1 MKKKVKRIACMILC
15 GLMLW
20 TLAGCAEQTPRTP
33 DRNAVGKIAQGPI
46 IIAAV
51 KSDGGV
57 ETAGFTVRA
66 GYEQYAARFWKDIR
80 QLDAGTTHIAGVKKD
95 GTVVAAGNSHEGQ
108 CEVGEWTNVKQI
120 AAGSGITVAL
130 LEDGT
135 IISTDAERAEELAA
149 ATDVMAIACGTLG
162 ESIYALKEDGTVEAY
177 TAEEELKEG
186 VKDWKNIKQID
197 GGLWYVVGLT
207 EEGTVM
213 FASVDKNVDKC
224 GRGDVE
230 DWTDIAYVAA
240 GEYRTWGIKTDGTVI
255 STEFYDPDQS
265 LGKMPDFAETKEWTD
280 IVALEAS
287 SRLVV
292 GLRADGQVL
301 LSGHLESPA
310 MAKAA
315 GGKNVKD
322 WTV

>member
-1 MKKKVKRIACMILC
+1 M
-15 GLMLW
+15 
-20 TLAGCAEQTPRTP
+20 
-33 DRNAVGKIAQGPI
+33 
-46 IIAAV
+46 

-149 ATDVMAIACGTLG
+149 ATDVTAIACGTLG

-177 TAEEELKEG
+177 TAEEELKER

-240 GEYRTWGIKTDGTVI
+240 GDYQTWGIKTDGTVI

-292 GLRADGQVL
+292 GLRADGTVV
-301 LSGHLESPA
+301 LSGYPEFG
-310 MAKAA
+310 MAAA
-315 GGKNVKD
+315 EK
-322 WTV
+322 WTDIGNWTIQGSDRH